1 MQDLRSDEKKF
12 AEKKEEKSAAETKA
26 LTVCKKCNRIMLH
39 GKCWDDQHN
48 ISVMYYCPYCKTY
61 EDSN

>member
-12 AEKKEEKSAAETKA
+12 AEKKEEKPVVEKA
-26 LTVCKKCNRIMLH
+26 LTICQKCNRVMLH

-48 ISVMYYCPYCKTY
+48 ISLMYYCPYCKTY
-61 EDSN
+61 G